1 MHLHRKQLQIITHCN
16 GVEVKATD
24 IFISDGAKSDT
35 GNITEL
41 FAKDNVVL
49 VPDPVYPVYVDTN
62 TMDGKNIIYMNGTK
76 ENDFLPM
83 PDENVKADI
92 IYLGVLRTTRQEH
105 AIIKSS

>member
-1 MHLHRKQLQIITHCN
+1 M
-16 GVEVKATD
+16 
-24 IFISDGAKSDT
+24 
-35 GNITEL
+35 
-41 FAKDNVVL
+41 VL

-92 IYLGVLRTTRQEH
+92 IYLCSPNNPTGACYNKEQLEAWVAYALKKMMR
-105 AIIKSS
+105 

>member
-1 MHLHRKQLQIITHCN
+1 M
-16 GVEVKATD
+16 
-24 IFISDGAKSDT
+24 
-35 GNITEL
+35 
-41 FAKDNVVL
+41 VL

-92 IYLGVLRTTRQEH
+92 IYLCSRTTRQEH

>member
-1 MHLHRKQLQIITHCN
+1 MTKSVIEALHEAVDQAVSETFKGYTEQGYAFAQEAIADYYARN

-49 VPDPVYPVYVDTN
+49 VPDPV
-62 TMDGKNIIYMNGTK
+62 
-76 ENDFLPM
+76 
-83 PDENVKADI
+83 
-92 IYLGVLRTTRQEH
+92 
-105 AIIKSS
+105 